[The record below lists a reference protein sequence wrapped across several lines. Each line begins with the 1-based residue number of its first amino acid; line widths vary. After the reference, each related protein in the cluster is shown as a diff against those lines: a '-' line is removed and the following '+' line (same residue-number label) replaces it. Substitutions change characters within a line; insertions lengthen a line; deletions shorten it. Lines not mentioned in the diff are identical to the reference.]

1 MNDKMKIIKNIIF
14 DMGRV
19 LLQFEPYVSLN
30 KYCENE
36 EDKELIYKELFKG
49 PEWIMG
55 DEGIITNGQR
65 YELVKERIPER
76 LHQTLKL
83 VVENWDMCMEPVTG
97 ALEFYK
103 LVKEKGYHTYILS
116 NACNRFFHYFPKHYD
131 LNSFDG
137 VVVSSNVKM
146 IKPNPNIYEY
156 ILETYHLKPEE
167 CFFIDDVKENI
178 EAANKVG
185 IEGFIFENDYEK
197 VKEFLKL

>member
-1 MNDKMKIIKNIIF
+1 MKNVKNIIF

-30 KYCENE
+30 EYCKSD

-55 DEGIITNGQR
+55 DEGKITNGQR
-65 YELVKERIPER
+65 YELVKRRIPER

-83 VVENWDMCMEPVTG
+83 VVENWDMCMEPVEG
-97 ALEFYK
+97 ALEFHK
-103 LVKEKGYHTYILS
+103 LVKEKGYHIYILS

-137 VVVSSNVKM
+137 VVVSSDVKM
-146 IKPNPNIYEY
+146 IKPNPEIYQY
-156 ILETYHLKPEE
+156 ILKTYHLNPEE
-167 CFFIDDVKENI
+167 SLFVDDMKENI
-178 EAANKVG
+178 EAAGKAG
-185 IEGFIFENDYEK
+185 MKGFLFQNNYE
-197 VKEFLKL
+197 ELKKLLGM